1 VDEDEKR
8 FEVRSPDAMCNPY
21 LTYSAFLLAMIDGIE
36 NKIDPKKHGYGPYDV
51 NLYDLKEEEQKKIKS
66 LPTNLIE
73 ASQEL
78 IKDKDFL
85 TKDGVFSDNL
95 INNQIKRIK
104 EEHNYIS
111 KLPHPEEFKL
121 YYNN

>member
-1 VDEDEKR
+1 
-8 FEVRSPDAMCNPY
+8 
-21 LTYSAFLLAMIDGIE
+21 
-36 NKIDPKKHGYGPYDV
+36 
-51 NLYDLKEEEQKKIKS
+51 IKS
-66 LPTNLIE
+66 LPTNLLE
-73 ASQEL
+73 ASEEL
-78 IKDKDFL
+78 EKNREFL

-95 INNQIKRIK
+95 INNQLKRIK